1 MKTSLIKFLLVL
13 LCSCLTVNAG
23 QAQVN
28 EEVSKVY
35 VVFKTHLDVGFTDLS
50 SVVEKR

>member
-13 LCSCLTVNAG
+13 LCYCLAISAG

-35 VVFKTHLDVGFTDLS
+35 VVFKTHLDVGS
-50 SVVEKR
+50 PI